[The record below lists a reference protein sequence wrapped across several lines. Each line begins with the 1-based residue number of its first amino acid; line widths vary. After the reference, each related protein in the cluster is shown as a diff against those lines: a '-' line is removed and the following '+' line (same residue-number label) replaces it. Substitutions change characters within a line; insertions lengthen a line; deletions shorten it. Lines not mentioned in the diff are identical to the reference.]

1 MRDAA
6 EPSIAFIG
14 VGSNVEP
21 ERNIVAALERLRDKA
36 HVAGSSTFYR
46 TEPIGRPDQPWF
58 INGIWRIGT
67 TLNPTQ
73 IRGELLRPIEEALGR
88 RRCDDK
94 FAPRTIDLDLLLY
107 DDLVTDGLPHPDLAR
122 PFACVP
128 VRELLDDA
136 RDIEPGLRA
145 RMLTLLPPKR
155 EESQPGEPLY
165 AFTSQLRQML
175 TSWQGVGNIPFGVNR

>member
-1 MRDAA
+1 MRDTA

-21 ERNIVAALERLRDKA
+21 ERNIVAALERLRDMT
-36 HVAGSSTFYR
+36 HVTGSSAFYR

-58 INGIWRIGT
+58 INGVWRIDT

-73 IRGELLRPIEEALGR
+73 IRSELLRPIEEALGR

-94 FAPRTIDLDLLLY
+94 FALRTIDLDLLLY
-107 DDLVTDGLPHPDLAR
+107 DDLVTDGLPHADLTR
-122 PFACVP
+122 PFVCVP
-128 VRELLDDA
+128 LRELLDDA

-145 RMLTLLPPKR
+145 RILALLPPKR
-155 EESQPGEPLY
+155 EASQPGELLY
-165 AFTSQLRQML
+165 AFTSQLGQML
-175 TSWQGVGNIPFGVNR
+175 TS

>member
-1 MRDAA
+1 MPDTV

-21 ERNIVAALERLRDKA
+21 EQNVVAALERLRDKTY
-36 HVAGSSTFYR
+36 VTGSSTFYR

-58 INGIWRIGT
+58 VNGVWRIDT
-67 TLNPTQ
+67 TLSPTQ

-94 FAPRTIDLDLLLY
+94 FAPRTIDLDLLLD
-107 DDLVTDGLPHPDLAR
+107 DDLVIDGLPHPDLAR
-122 PFACVP
+122 PFACIP

-136 RDIEPGLRA
+136 PDIEPGLRA
-145 RMLTLLPPKR
+145 RMLALLPPMR
-155 EESQPGEPLY
+155 TDAQPGEPLC
-165 AFTSQLRQML
+165 ALTSQLRQIL
-175 TSWQGVGNIPFGVNR
+175 TS

>member
-1 MRDAA
+1 MRDTA

-36 HVAGSSTFYR
+36 HVTGSSLFYR

-58 INGIWRIGT
+58 INGVWRIDT
-67 TLNPTQ
+67 ILSPTQ
-73 IRGELLRPIEEALGR
+73 IRSELLRPIEETLGR

-94 FAPRTIDLDLLLY
+94 CAPRTIDLDLLLY
-107 DDLVTDGLPHPDLAR
+107 DDFVTDGLPHADLPR
-122 PFACVP
+122 PFVCVP
-128 VRELLDDA
+128 VRELLDEA
-136 RDIEPGLRA
+136 RDIESGLRA
-145 RMLTLLPPKR
+145 RMLALLPPQR
-155 EESQPGEPLY
+155 EASQPGESLY

-175 TSWQGVGNIPFGVNR
+175 TS

>member
-1 MRDAA
+1 MGDTA
-6 EPSIAFIG
+6 ESPIAFVG

-21 ERNIVAALERLRDKA
+21 ERNIVAALERLRDKT
-36 HVAGSSTFYR
+36 HVTGSSTFYR

-58 INGIWRIGT
+58 INGVWRIDT
-67 TLNPTQ
+67 TLSPTQ

-94 FAPRTIDLDLLLY
+94 LAPRTIDLDLLLY
-107 DDLVTDGLPHPDLAR
+107 DDLVIDGLPHADLAR

-136 RDIEPGLRA
+136 RDIEPGWRA
-145 RMLTLLPPKR
+145 RMQALLPPKR
-155 EESQPGEPLY
+155 EESKPGEPLY

-175 TSWQGVGNIPFGVNR
+175 TS